1 MKHWTAALKEKKLL
15 LNFFKRLRLN
25 ETERYKEFQYISL
38 CGRERNFVRCLDR
51 PFVFNVG
58 KWRTIVKCSL
68 SISCLFSVDR
78 DREDNWV
85 LQYNN
90 AGDTLVMVW
99 YSILLTQKLSECLFR
114 GLNPVK
120 FSWFL
125 KLAEFT
131 IQVKQKWLAYSFVH
145 SSSVTVTIMLLSG
158 PPLCGGVG
166 LISDKLSIL
175 WTQEQRFVFGD
186 GDTAAPT
193 SFVWDNCEHQLDNSL
208 LEVILRDKERG
219 IGFMGEVED

>member
-58 KWRTIVKCSL
+58 KWRTIVKCIL
-68 SISCLFSVDR
+68 HQCISCLFSVDR
-78 DREDNWV
+78 DREDIWV

-99 YSILLTQKLSECLFR
+99 YYSIVNTKVMNQNVYSE
-114 GLNPVK
+114 V
-120 FSWFL
+120 
-125 KLAEFT
+125 
-131 IQVKQKWLAYSFVH
+131 
-145 SSSVTVTIMLLSG
+145 
-158 PPLCGGVG
+158 
-166 LISDKLSIL
+166 
-175 WTQEQRFVFGD
+175 
-186 GDTAAPT
+186 
-193 SFVWDNCEHQLDNSL
+193 
-208 LEVILRDKERG
+208 
-219 IGFMGEVED
+219 

>member
-99 YSILLTQKLSECLFR
+99 YSILLRQK
-114 GLNPVK
+114 
-120 FSWFL
+120 
-125 KLAEFT
+125 
-131 IQVKQKWLAYSFVH
+131 
-145 SSSVTVTIMLLSG
+145 
-158 PPLCGGVG
+158 
-166 LISDKLSIL
+166 
-175 WTQEQRFVFGD
+175 
-186 GDTAAPT
+186 
-193 SFVWDNCEHQLDNSL
+193 
-208 LEVILRDKERG
+208 
-219 IGFMGEVED
+219 

>member
-1 MKHWTAALKEKKLL
+1 M
-15 LNFFKRLRLN
+15 
-25 ETERYKEFQYISL
+25 
-38 CGRERNFVRCLDR
+38 
-51 PFVFNVG
+51 
-58 KWRTIVKCSL
+58 
-68 SISCLFSVDR
+68 DR

-145 SSSVTVTIMLLSG
+145 NSSVTVIIDNYAIARASSVWRSG
-158 PPLCGGVG
+158 
-166 LISDKLSIL
+166 SDL
-175 WTQEQRFVFGD
+175 
-186 GDTAAPT
+186 
-193 SFVWDNCEHQLDNSL
+193 
-208 LEVILRDKERG
+208 
-219 IGFMGEVED
+219 